1 MSNKREG
8 RKLHK
13 NGVELESRAWLAQT
27 HGFMQQSKNKALETD
42 QPEALPKITLAAE
55 ARL

>member
-42 QPEALPKITLAAE
+42 QPAALPKITLAAE
-55 ARL
+55 AKL